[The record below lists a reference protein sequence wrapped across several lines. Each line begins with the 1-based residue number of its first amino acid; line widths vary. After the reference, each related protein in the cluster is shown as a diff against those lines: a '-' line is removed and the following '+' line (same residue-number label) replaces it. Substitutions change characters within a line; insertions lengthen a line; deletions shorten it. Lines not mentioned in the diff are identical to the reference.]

1 MRDPDRLVDG
11 GEDLEVALLRSAL
24 PDAPSQGSKRRMLV
38 ALGIASSV
46 ATASAEATAAGTLAK
61 VGLAGLLKWVGI
73 GVIGGAAMVGVVETV
88 APQAAPVSRVEIV
101 APPPLPRT
109 VSEQAPPTV
118 TKQVPAP
125 PAASEEVV
133 SAEPSPQLARSP
145 EPGASTTSLADE
157 VRALDG
163 ARKALTSGNAREC
176 LAKLDSY
183 RAAFPRGVLGLEAT
197 VLRIEALAASGARTQ
212 ARDLGTRFL
221 ESHPDSAHA
230 ARVRSVIGTE
240 TIP

>member
-73 GVIGGAAMVGVVETV
+73 GVIGAAAMVGVVETV

-118 TKQVPAP
+118 KEQAPAP

-133 SAEPSPQLARSP
+133 SPETSPQAARSQ
-145 EPGASTTSLADE
+145 EPASTTSLADE

-163 ARKALTSGNAREC
+163 ARKALAGGNAREC
-176 LAKLDSY
+176 LAKLESY
-183 RAAFPRGVLGLEAT
+183 RAEFPQGVLGLEAT

-230 ARVRSVIGTE
+230 ARVRSVIGAE

>member
-11 GEDLEVALLRSAL
+11 GEGLEVALLRSAL
-24 PDAPSQGSKRRMLV
+24 PDTPSQGSKRKMLV
-38 ALGIASSV
+38 ALGIASGV

-88 APQAAPVSRVEIV
+88 APQAAPVSRAEIV
-101 APPPLPRT
+101 EPPPLPRT
-109 VSEQAPPTV
+109 PSEQAPLTV
-118 TKQVPAP
+118 KEAPAP

-133 SAEPSPQLARSP
+133 SAEPSPQAARSQ
-145 EPGASTTSLADE
+145 EPGANTTSLADE

-163 ARKALTSGNAREC
+163 ARKALAGGNAKAC
-176 LAKLDSY
+176 LEKLDSY
-183 RAAFPRGVLGLEAT
+183 RVEFPRGVLGLEAT

-221 ESHPDSAHA
+221 ASHPDSAHA
-230 ARVRSVIGTE
+230 ARVRSVIGAE

>member
-1 MRDPDRLVDG
+1 MRDPDRLVDA

-24 PDAPSQGSKRRMLV
+24 PDAPSQGSKRSMLV
-38 ALGIASSV
+38 ALGIASGV

-61 VGLAGLLKWVGI
+61 VGLTGLLKWVGI

-88 APQAAPVSRVEIV
+88 VPRAAPVSRVETV
-101 APPPLPRT
+101 EPPTLVRAPAEPTPPT
-109 VSEQAPPTV
+109 VKEQAP
-118 TKQVPAP
+118 AP
-125 PAASEEVV
+125 PTAVEEVA
-133 SAEPSPQLARSP
+133 SARPSPRAALSQ

-157 VRALDG
+157 VHALDG
-163 ARKALTSGNAREC
+163 ARKALAGGNAREC
-176 LAKLDSY
+176 LAKLESY

-230 ARVRSVIGTE
+230 ARVRSVIGGE

>member
-24 PDAPSQGSKRRMLV
+24 PDAPSLGAQRKMLV
-38 ALGIASSV
+38 ALGIASGV

-73 GVIGGAAMVGVVETV
+73 GVIGGAAMVGAVETV
-88 APQAAPVSRVEIV
+88 VPRAAPVSRVEVV
-101 APPPLPRT
+101 AAPPLPRT
-109 VSEQAPPTV
+109 PAVEAPPTV
-118 TKQVPAP
+118 EAPAP
-125 PAASEEVV
+125 PAVDERVGPAEASPRAVPAQEGETT
-133 SAEPSPQLARSP
+133 R
-145 EPGASTTSLADE
+145 ASSLADE

-163 ARKALTSGNAREC
+163 ARTALAGGNAREC
-176 LAKLDSY
+176 LEKLDGY
-183 RAAFPRGVLGLEAT
+183 RAEFPRGVLGLEAT

-230 ARVRSVIGTE
+230 ARVRSVIGAE